1 MGGLNVIPIQDSIAS
16 YVRAQFPNYQVYDD
30 DLLDDVAMLKVSNK
44 VKPYIVL
51 RWGGMFRQGGSTAI
65 SGVRYDEYISTVDVV
80 VVAPT
85 PRQCR
90 VAISIIMDKLI
101 GWTPTGSSPMIP
113 EGSGGAFVVAQE
125 NGSPH
130 LYLQMDRLSFAV
142 NGENVGAHIT
152 P

>member
-1 MGGLNVIPIQDSIAS
+1 MSGLNVIPTQDSITA
-16 YVRAQFPNYQVYDD
+16 YVRQEFPNYQVYDD
-30 DLLDDVAMLKVSNK
+30 DLLDDEAMLKVSNK

-51 RWGGMFRQGGSTAI
+51 RWGGLFRQGGSTAI
-65 SGVRYDEYISTVDVV
+65 SGVRNDEYISTVDVAV
-80 VVAPT
+80 IAPT

-101 GWTPTGSSPMIP
+101 GWTPAYSSPMVP
-113 EGSGGAFVVAQE
+113 DGSGGAFVVTQE

-130 LYLQMDRLSFAV
+130 LYLQTDRLSFAI
-142 NGENVGAHIT
+142 NAENVGSHIT